1 MSPLEKFYENQL
13 LLINKLQRKNAIFDF
28 FKWAQFGNN
37 KKEVA
42 LLKAVD
48 SFRYILSLFR
58 SHHLMAG
65 QTEFLLVDA
74 FGDGQG
80 KPVP

>member
-1 MSPLEKFYENQL
+1 MPYNYSFVCSVFSVDSVPYYNFRTYETL
-13 LLINKLQRKNAIFDF
+13 VKN
-28 FKWAQFGNN
+28 
-37 KKEVA
+37 VV

-48 SFRYILSLFR
+48 GFRYILSLFR

-65 QTEFLLVDA
+65 QTEFLLVAA

-80 KPVP
+80 KTVP

>member
-1 MSPLEKFYENQL
+1 MRFSTFSSGLSSV
-13 LLINKLQRKNAIFDF
+13 II
-28 FKWAQFGNN
+28 
-37 KKEVA
+37 KKVA
-42 LLKAVD
+42 LLKTVD

-74 FGDGQG
+74 FGDGLAWNLQ
-80 KPVP
+80 VP

>member
-1 MSPLEKFYENQL
+1 MRFSTFSSGLSSVM
-13 LLINKLQRKNAIFDF
+13 I
-28 FKWAQFGNN
+28 
-37 KKEVA
+37 KKVA
-42 LLKAVD
+42 LLKTVD

-80 KPVP
+80 KLVP

>member
-1 MSPLEKFYENQL
+1 MRFSTFSSGLSSV
-13 LLINKLQRKNAIFDF
+13 II
-28 FKWAQFGNN
+28 
-37 KKEVA
+37 KKVA
-42 LLKAVD
+42 LLKTVD

-80 KPVP
+80 KLVP

>member
-1 MSPLEKFYENQL
+1 MILK
-13 LLINKLQRKNAIFDF
+13 KLQRHKMRFSTFSSGLSSVII
-28 FKWAQFGNN
+28 
-37 KKEVA
+37 KKVA
-42 LLKAVD
+42 LLKTVD

-80 KPVP
+80 KLVP

>member
-1 MSPLEKFYENQL
+1 M
-13 LLINKLQRKNAIFDF
+13 
-28 FKWAQFGNN
+28 WAQFGND

-42 LLKAVD
+42 LLKTVD
-48 SFRYILSLFR
+48 SFRYILSFFR

-80 KPVP
+80 KLVP

>member
-1 MSPLEKFYENQL
+1 MRFSTFSSGLSSV
-13 LLINKLQRKNAIFDF
+13 II
-28 FKWAQFGNN
+28 
-37 KKEVA
+37 KKVA
-42 LLKAVD
+42 LLKTVD
-48 SFRYILSLFR
+48 SFRYILSIFR

>member
-1 MSPLEKFYENQL
+1 MRFSTFSSGLSSV
-13 LLINKLQRKNAIFDF
+13 II
-28 FKWAQFGNN
+28 
-37 KKEVA
+37 KKVA
-42 LLKAVD
+42 LLKTVD
-48 SFRYILSLFR
+48 SFRYILSIFR

-80 KPVP
+80 KLVP

>member
-1 MSPLEKFYENQL
+1 MLYL
-13 LLINKLQRKNAIFDF
+13 LYLPYIRNFS
-28 FKWAQFGNN
+28 

-48 SFRYILSLFR
+48 GFRYILSLFR

-65 QTEFLLVDA
+65 QTEFLLVYA
-74 FGDGQG
+74 FGDGKG
-80 KPVP
+80 KTVP